1 MIIVTEPK
9 IVAGN
14 NAWNPNANAFTSGT
28 SVNARSA
35 ITPTTIEAIAPA
47 AVDFFQYI
55 PNKTGTTKIAIPEN
69 AKRLISKIL
78 PGWNT
83 PNNNNTD

>member
-1 MIIVTEPK
+1 MKIIVTEPK

-55 PNKTGTTKIAIPEN
+55 QTRQVLQK
-69 AKRLISKIL
+69 L
-78 PGWNT
+78 PFQKMQK
-83 PNNNNTD
+83 D